1 MTKTKGQ
8 KRLLKRVA
16 AWAVSGC
23 LLCASLPLSAAGE
36 WLMETEAGEDARE
49 LILATGAEE
58 WTRAANLPADASGL
72 SVGGKAALL
81 MDMDTGTVLYEHDAD
96 TKLPIASVTKIMTL
110 LLILEA
116 LDGGRLTED
125 ETVTCSATAAAY
137 GGSQIWLE
145 EGETMTVHDLLKAIT
160 VVSANDACAM
170 MAEHLCGS
178 VEAFVAA
185 MNARAKE
192 LGMTGTDFHDCCGL
206 DDTATSTARDVAIMS
221 RALMDHPDITA
232 YTTIWMDTLRGGQS
246 QLVNTNKM
254 IRFYNG
260 ATGLKTGTT
269 ATAGHCLS
277 ATAERDGLR
286 LCAVIL
292 GCESTDERF
301 GGARTMLDFGF
312 ANFAVYTP
320 SVPAERLTPV
330 PVLHGVEPTVQ
341 PTAAPMARVLVKKG
355 DEARV
360 TCTVTLAQD
369 VTAPVR
375 EGETLGEVTV
385 SLDGETLA
393 TYPLTA
399 KTAVPRLTFGAA
411 FLRLWQALT

>member
-1 MTKTKGQ
+1 MKRNGRRVLW
-8 KRLLKRVA
+8 KRL
-16 AWAVSGC
+16 AVWGLSVWLAC
-23 LLCASLPLSAAGE
+23 VSLSLSAAGE

-49 LILATGAEE
+49 LILAAGADE
-58 WTRAANLPADASGL
+58 WTQTADLPSEAEAL

-96 TKLPIASVTKIMTL
+96 TKLPIASVTKVMTL
-110 LLILEA
+110 LLIMEA
-116 LDGGRLTED
+116 LEDGRLTE
-125 ETVTCSATAAAY
+125 EKTATCSATAAAY

-160 VVSANDACAM
+160 VVSANDACAV
-170 MAEHLCGS
+170 MAEHLSGS
-178 VEAFVAA
+178 VESFVAE
-185 MNARAKE
+185 MNAKAAA

-221 RALMDHPDITA
+221 RELMTHPGVTA

-254 IRFYNG
+254 VRFYKG

-269 ATAGHCLS
+269 SVAGHCLS

-292 GCESTDERF
+292 GCGNTNERF

-312 ANFAVYTP
+312 AHYAAYTP
-320 SVPAERLTPV
+320 SVPAEKLTPV
-330 PVLHGVEPTVQ
+330 PVLHGVEREVGTRID
-341 PTAAPMARVLVKKG
+341 PMERVLVRKG
-355 DEARV
+355 EETRV
-360 TCTVTLAQD
+360 TCTVTLAKD
-369 VTAPVR
+369 VCAPVR
-375 EGETLGEVTV
+375 EGETVGKVTV
-385 SLDGETLA
+385 SLDGKELA
-393 TYPLTA
+393 TYPVLAA
-399 KTAVPRLTFGAA
+399 KSVPRLTLGTA
-411 FLRLWQALT
+411 FLRLWRYLT

>member
-1 MTKTKGQ
+1 MTKTKRQ
-8 KRLLKRVA
+8 TSFWKRAA
-16 AWAVSGC
+16 AWGLAACV
-23 LLCASLPLSAAGE
+23 LCASLTLGAAGE
-36 WLMETEAGEDARE
+36 WLMETEAGEDARD
-49 LILATGAEE
+49 LILATGADE
-58 WTRAANLPADASGL
+58 WQPTANLPADASAL

-96 TKLPIASVTKIMTL
+96 TPLPIASVTKIMTL
-110 LLILEA
+110 LLIMEA

-125 ETVTCSATAAAY
+125 EVVTCSATAAAY

-178 VEAFVAA
+178 VESFVAA
-185 MNARAKE
+185 MNSRANE
-192 LGMTGTDFHDCCGL
+192 LGMTGTEFRDCCGL

-221 RALMDHPDITA
+221 RELMKHPDITA

-269 ATAGHCLS
+269 AAAGHCLS

-312 ANFAVYTP
+312 ANYAVYTP
-320 SVPAERLTPV
+320 SVPAEKLTPV

-341 PTAAPMARVLVKKG
+341 PTVAPMARVLVRKG
-355 DEARV
+355 DETRV
-360 TCTVTLAQD
+360 TCAVTLAAD
-369 VTAPVR
+369 VSAPVR
-375 EGETLGEVTV
+375 EGETIGQVTV
-385 SLDGETLA
+385 SLDSEELA
-393 TYPLTA
+393 TYPVTA

-411 FLRLWQALT
+411 FCRLWRALT

>member
-1 MTKTKGQ
+1 M
-8 KRLLKRVA
+8 KRTSVWKQAVCGLLACVICA
-16 AWAVSGC
+16 A
-23 LLCASLPLSAAGE
+23 LPLGTAGE
-36 WLMETEAGEDARE
+36 WLMETEAGEDAHA
-49 LILATGAEE
+49 LILAADADE
-58 WTRAANLPADASGL
+58 WTETANLPADASSL

-81 MDMDTGTVLYEHDAD
+81 MDMDTGAVLYEHDAD
-96 TKLPIASVTKIMTL
+96 VPLPIASVTKIMTL
-110 LLILEA
+110 LLIMEA

-125 ETVTCSATAAAY
+125 EVVTCSATAAAY

-178 VEAFVAA
+178 VESFVAA
-185 MNARAKE
+185 MNARAAE
-192 LGMTGTDFHDCCGL
+192 LGMSGTDFHDCCGL

-277 ATAERDGLR
+277 ATAQRDGLR

-292 GCESTDERF
+292 GCASTDERF
-301 GGARTMLDFGF
+301 GGARTLLDFGF
-312 ANFAVYTP
+312 ANYAVYTP
-320 SVPAERLTPV
+320 SVPTEKLTPV
-330 PVLHGVEPTVQ
+330 PVLHGTEPTVQ
-341 PTAAPMARVLVKKG
+341 PTVPPMTPVLVRKG

-360 TCTVTLAQD
+360 TCAVKLAAD

-375 EGETLGEVTV
+375 EGETIGQVTV
-385 SLDGETLA
+385 SLDGEELA
-393 TYPLTA
+393 TYPVTA

-411 FLRLWQALT
+411 LLRLWRALT